1 MAETREV
8 YEQVED
14 ETGRTRL
21 DRPFTA
27 EEAKELDAWNWERLT
42 VGPHRPLRRL
52 PLRQGARG
60 SVKAQ
65 QVVDALASGL
75 TELLLDHVEVVR
87 TPDHC
92 DPSLGAEVEPGRI
105 RGFGSRSQSSPSP
118 SHRPLR
124 EDVGLDRT

>member
-27 EEAKELDAWNWERLT
+27 EEAKELDARNRERLT
-42 VGPHRPLRRL
+42 VGRIRRFD
-52 PLRQGARG
+52 PYAPGAGG

-75 TELLLDHVEVVR
+75 TELPLDHVEVVR
-87 TPDHC
+87 TPDRC
-92 DPSLGAEVEPGRI
+92 DPLLGAEVEPGRI
-105 RGFGSRSQSSPSP
+105 RGLDLGRNHRL
-118 SHRPLR
+118 HRPTGR
-124 EDVGLDRT
+124 FEKM